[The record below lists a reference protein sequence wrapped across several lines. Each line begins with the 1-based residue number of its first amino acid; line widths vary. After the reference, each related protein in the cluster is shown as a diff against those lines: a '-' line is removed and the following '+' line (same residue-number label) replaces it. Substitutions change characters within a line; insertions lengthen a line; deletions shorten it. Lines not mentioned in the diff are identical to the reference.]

1 MYYFYLG
8 QMELPVAPESLRTQ
22 IKNKNKVV
30 SLVNGGD
37 VNVLRDAGLTE
48 FSFDA
53 FLPNSK
59 YPFAKHSRRADHY
72 LSRIKKMKQEKK
84 PFQFVVCRMKENGEL
99 LSFTNTRVTMEDY
112 QVNESADEG
121 FDFIVRIKLKQ
132 YREFK
137 TKTIQIQE
145 NQNGEKIGE
154 IQAPRTTDREI
165 PKQMVGGETLWQT
178 LRKATGSG
186 DQWASVARLNKI
198 AVPTALRVGM
208 MIRNE

>member
-8 QMELPVAPESLRTQ
+8 QMELPIAPAELKTQ

-48 FSFDA
+48 FAFDVL
-53 FLPNSK
+53 LPNSR
-59 YPFAKHSRRADHY
+59 YPFAKYARKADHY

-99 LSFTNTRVTMEDY
+99 LSFTNTRVTLEDY
-112 QVNESADEG
+112 QISESADEG
-121 FDFIVRIKLKQ
+121 FDFVVKVKLKQ
-132 YREFK
+132 YREFS
-137 TKTIQIQE
+137 TKTINIQE
-145 NQNGEKIGE
+145 GENGEKIGE
-154 IQAPRTTDREI
+154 IQEPRPSDREI

-186 DQWASVARLNKI
+186 DNWAKIAEINKI

-208 MIRNE
+208 MIKHE